1 MYIEELLEVAIGLV
15 FVWLVL
21 ALACMGVQEWIAGLF
36 RFRARDLEKAIRGML
51 EEPPESTWVLGRFWA
66 WVVRTFGGLWASI
79 WHFLSGKK
87 KDDDSFTG
95 RLYDHQLIRAL
106 AKPDKKPSYIPAR
119 TFALALFDVATTAGT
134 DASVIRRALDT
145 WEKKLEHLQKGGK
158 IPPEA
163 REAVREKLDD
173 LTNLVG
179 KASNKTEF
187 LTRLKEKID
196 QIKGEIENDD
206 ELGRY
211 YKTLEPVLDKLLR
224 DTMLEQ
230 ITWGAVELAASSPR
244 AAQAL
249 QSLIVG
255 AEAYAEKG
263 ENVLAVTRTNAETW
277 FNDTMDRLTG
287 WYKLRSQMI
296 GAVLGVAFAIAL
308 NVDTVAIATTLWREP
323 AVRQAL
329 AAQAEKFK
337 LPDETE
343 ATDPATAIKEF
354 RAQFEGLRLPIGW
367 VPLELDPGQYCTW
380 RWWYPADRYT
390 WGLPIGE
397 KCWAPLDTPEG
408 IPRDGGYVLPKLL
421 GVLISGVAASL
432 GAPFWF
438 DILKKLTNV
447 RLEGKNPAEEKPKA
461 GG

>member
-1 MYIEELLEVAIGLV
+1 
-15 FVWLVL
+15 
-21 ALACMGVQEWIAGLF
+21 
-36 RFRARDLEKAIRGML
+36 
-51 EEPPESTWVLGRFWA
+51 
-66 WVVRTFGGLWASI
+66 
-79 WHFLSGKK
+79 
-87 KDDDSFTG
+87 
-95 RLYDHQLIRAL
+95 
-106 AKPDKKPSYIPAR
+106 
-119 TFALALFDVATTAGT
+119 
-134 DASVIRRALDT
+134 
-145 WEKKLEHLQKGGK
+145 
-158 IPPEA
+158 
-163 REAVREKLDD
+163 
-173 LTNLVG
+173 
-179 KASNKTEF
+179 
-187 LTRLKEKID
+187 
-196 QIKGEIENDD
+196 
-206 ELGRY
+206 
-211 YKTLEPVLDKLLR
+211 
-224 DTMLEQ
+224 
-230 ITWGAVELAASSPR
+230 
-244 AAQAL
+244 
-249 QSLIVG
+249 
-255 AEAYAEKG
+255 
-263 ENVLAVTRTNAETW
+263 
-277 FNDTMDRLTG
+277 
-287 WYKLRSQMI
+287 
-296 GAVLGVAFAIAL
+296 VAFAIAL